1 MSGVQD
7 NCYSQIATAYCHYNA
22 GIMLQMFTYIIA
34 SQYHGRYVLASNK
47 KDDFEICVILI
58 LFKEKIFH
66 FSSTH
71 RIA

>member
-1 MSGVQD
+1 
-7 NCYSQIATAYCHYNA
+7 
-22 GIMLQMFTYIIA
+22 MLQMFTYIIA